1 MRCIIN
7 TLKNKKHIIISID
20 AGQTFDKIKH
30 LFIIKSSQEM
40 GIEGIY
46 VNKIKGIYVNPT
58 VNIILNG
65 GKLKELPLR

>member
-7 TLKNKKHIIISID
+7 TLKNKKHMTISID

-30 LFIIKSSQEM
+30 LFMIKSSQKM

-46 VNKIKGIYVNPT
+46 VNIIKGIYANPT

>member
-7 TLKNKKHIIISID
+7 TLKNKKHMIISID

-30 LFIIKSSQEM
+30 LFMIKSSQKM

-46 VNKIKGIYVNPT
+46 VNIIKGIYANPT